1 MFFSYI
7 QKKKIKALAV
17 HESILVS
24 IKKLLTKAIMTNRIL
39 ISTGNKP
46 ILLWSRWYSSL
57 IFSVKLS
64 VIEPRKYL
72 ILNVFERSDSST
84 CI

>member
-7 QKKKIKALAV
+7 KKKKIKALAV